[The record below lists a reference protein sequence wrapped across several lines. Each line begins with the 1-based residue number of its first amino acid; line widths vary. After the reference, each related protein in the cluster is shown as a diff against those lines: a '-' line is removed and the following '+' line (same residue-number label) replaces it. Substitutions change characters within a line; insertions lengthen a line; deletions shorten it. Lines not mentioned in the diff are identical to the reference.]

1 MRGSIPKG
9 FWVGRKVWQAAGVL
23 ERYAALTSMT
33 IALAMV
39 LTGCGAKEVPAP
51 DIFVVGVVEV
61 RDAAEQGGNRG
72 AAYLAT
78 VKGRNQLT
86 LSFKVPGIVDLIG
99 PGEDAGDWQEGA
111 VVERSRLLARL
122 KPTDFLASSNSAA
135 AQAELDRAQYERVTR
150 LLRDGAAS
158 QQEYERALAARRA
171 SEAQLELRRQDL
183 LDSRIIA
190 PFRGTLL
197 QREVRAGETVGA
209 GQPVLTL
216 ADLSEVEIEVG
227 VPDRL
232 LDGLRAGAEVRVSVA
247 ALREQDFVGVV
258 QEVGVAAREGSRLF
272 RAVVRVANPEGRLR
286 PGMAAS
292 VYLDDAVRPASGVR
306 VPLSALV
313 ARGERDLAVFVVE
326 DGRVRERRVRTGDI
340 LESSIV
346 VTEGLTKGERVVAT
360 GASLLHDGARVR
372 IVGDGAGSRNDRG
385 TGGR

>member
-1 MRGSIPKG
+1 MSAIAALA
-9 FWVGRKVWQAAGVL
+9 WVGAGCDV
-23 ERYAALTSMT
+23 
-33 IALAMV
+33 
-39 LTGCGAKEVPAP
+39 KHPPPP
-51 DIFVVGVVEV
+51 DAFVVGAIEV
-61 RDAAEQGGNRG
+61 REAAEQGGHRG

-99 PGEDAGDWQEGA
+99 PGEDAGDWQEGS
-111 VVERSRLLARL
+111 VVDRGQLLARL
-122 KPTDFLASSNSAA
+122 KPTDFLAASNSAA
-135 AQAELDRAQYERVTR
+135 AQAEMDGTQYERVVR

-171 SEAQLELRRQDL
+171 SEANFELRRQDL
-183 LDSRIIA
+183 LDSRIVA

-232 LDGLRAGAEVRVSVA
+232 LDGLRPGTEVRVSVP
-247 ALREQDFVGVV
+247 ALREQDFAGVV

-272 RAVVRVANPEGRLR
+272 RAVVRVANPDGRLR

-292 VYLDDAVRPASGVR
+292 VYLDDALRVTPGVL

-313 ARGERDLAVFVVE
+313 ARGERDLAVFVADE
-326 DGRVRERRVRTGDI
+326 GHARQRRVRTGDI

-346 VTEGLTKGERVVAT
+346 VTQGLAAGEWVVAT
-360 GASLLHDGARVR
+360 GASLLHDGAPIR
-372 IVGDGAGSRNDRG
+372 IASDGVASNRSLER
-385 TGGR
+385 R